1 MTAFQIVLEFINEKL
16 WLAVFTVLLYIR
28 SNPKLSAFR
37 LKALLG
43 ACALPVLGL
52 LPRLLYEQ
60 WPQNFLLDRW
70 MECELYI
77 WPILI
82 VLYLRVLFSCNW
94 NLMIFSAIAGLCTQ
108 EAAFGVWA
116 LLQIAL
122 HIPAGGVAELLVT
135 ATVSFA
141 FAVGLYRMIACRI
154 TPRNLQTLQQRSL
167 IPLLVLYVLAML
179 LISQSYTIVITL
191 ILFFEP
197 MRQAQELAG
206 IPVSI
211 GRLRISGILTNVV
224 GNLLVLL
231 ALRNMLRYSESD
243 LERELLEQ
251 IREQDRKQYTH
262 FRDNVDYINTKSHDL
277 RHYMELLEQGQALP
291 ERELQQVSES
301 LRNLDSE
308 TDSGNETLDLILT
321 DRRIACERQGIDL
334 IFQTDGTR
342 LKELDVID
350 TYAVFCNILDNAIEY
365 TGQLPQEKRR
375 IRLGLRTI
383 RDMVFIHQ
391 DNYFEGELEMKDGLP
406 ATTQEDELL
415 HGFGLKSVRD
425 TVKRRGGEMFVRTG
439 SGRFELDICFPDGG
453 DHQERA
459 EP

>member
-1 MTAFQIVLEFINEKL
+1 MTTFQIVLELINEKL
-16 WLAVFTVLLYIR
+16 WLAMFTVLLYVR
-28 SNPKLSAFR
+28 STPRRSAFR

-82 VLYLRVLFSCNW
+82 VLYLRTLFSCNW

-135 ATVSFA
+135 AAVSLA
-141 FAVGLYRMIACRI
+141 FAVVLHRMIACRI

-197 MRQAQELAG
+197 MKQAQELAG
-206 IPVSI
+206 IPVSL
-211 GRLRISGILTNVV
+211 GRLRVAGILTNVV
-224 GNLLVLL
+224 GSLLVLF
-231 ALRNMLRYSESD
+231 ALKNMLRYSESD

-251 IREQDRKQYTH
+251 IREQDRKQYAR

-277 RHYMELLEQGQALP
+277 KHYLELLERGRTLP
-291 ERELQQVSES
+291 ESELRQVSES
-301 LRNLDSE
+301 LRKLDSE

-321 DRRIACERQGIDL
+321 DRRLACRRQGIEL
-334 IFQTDGTR
+334 IFQTDGTK
-342 LKELDVID
+342 LEELDVID
-350 TYAVFCNILDNAIEY
+350 TYAIFCNILDNAIEY
-365 TGQLPQEKRR
+365 AAGLPEEKRR
-375 IRLGLRTI
+375 IRLGIRTI
-383 RDMVFIHQ
+383 RSMVFIHQ
-391 DNYFEGELEMKDGLP
+391 ENYFQGELTMKDGLP

-425 TVKRRGGEMFVRTG
+425 TVKKRGGELFVRAEN
-439 SGRFELDICFPDGG
+439 GRFELDICFPN
-453 DHQERA
+453 RA
-459 EP
+459 E